1 MRRARRLLLA
11 FLAFVACL
19 VAQAVRAEDAP
30 DSIPTSDQLVEA
42 DSSAVLGVHRAFW
55 KAYQDRDLWGMRQ
68 IWDNANGNITA
79 AFPAASFTAAGWA
92 NVEENFRRTFVHN
105 RDIKID
111 ERVIRLHRQ
120 GNVAWILGSV
130 RFEAVQTQTGQFVAM
145 DRMLT
150 TELYRLRDGVWKLEL
165 YHGDYPGFSPPK
177 EHSPIFQ
184 LQAIAA
190 PLRSPSDA
198 WDTYDR
204 FIAAFERR
212 EISGVFDLLTAD
224 ADASAIQPIS
234 AVPFL
239 GPQNVIASWKKAFDE
254 IQSIT
259 IQPQRLVID
268 QDGDI
273 AWISEAGQYHVMF
286 RANPGDVVH
295 MHNVM
300 VTYILRRRRAEWQL
314 VHYHAHQG
322 FPYEDQ
328 EH

>member
-1 MRRARRLLLA
+1 MRRDRRLLLA
-11 FLAFVACL
+11 FLAFAACPF
-19 VAQAVRAEDAP
+19 AHAARAEDAL
-30 DSIPTSDQLVEA
+30 DSIPDTDHL
-42 DSSAVLGVHRAFW
+42 AVLNMHRAFW
-55 KAYQDRDLWGMRQ
+55 KAYQDRDLWGMSQ

-79 AFPAASFTAAGWA
+79 AFPAASSTAAGWA
-92 NVEENFRRTFVHN
+92 NVEENFRRTFIHN

-111 ERVIRLHRQ
+111 ARVIRLHHQ

-150 TELYRLRDGVWKLEL
+150 TEIYRLRDGEWKLDL
-165 YHGDYPGFSPPK
+165 YHGDYPGFAPPK
-177 EHSPIFQ
+177 EHGHDFQ

-198 WDTYDR
+198 WDTYDG

-212 EISGVFDLLTAD
+212 EIGGILDLLTAE

-268 QDGDI
+268 QDGDL
-273 AWISEAGQYHVMF
+273 AWISEVGQYHVTF

-300 VTYILRRRRAEWQL
+300 VTYILRRRQGEWQL

-322 FPYEDQ
+322 FPYDDQ

>member
-1 MRRARRLLLA
+1 MRPGRRLLLA
-11 FLAFVACL
+11 FLAVVACPFGH
-19 VAQAVRAEDAP
+19 AGRPEGAP
-30 DSIPTSDQLVEA
+30 DPVPTSDRSA
-42 DSSAVLGVHRAFW
+42 DADNSPVLDAHRAFW
-55 KAYQDRDLWGMRQ
+55 RAYQDRDLWALSR
-68 IWDNANGNITA
+68 IWDSANGTITA

-120 GNVAWILGSV
+120 GDVAWIIGSV

-150 TELYRLRDGVWKLEL
+150 TELYRLRDGKWRLEL
-165 YHGDYPGFSPPK
+165 YHGDYPGFASPK
-177 EHSPIFQ
+177 EHSHMFQ
-184 LQAIAA
+184 SHEIAA
-190 PLRSPSDA
+190 PLRRPSDA
-198 WDTYDR
+198 WDVYDR

-212 EISGVFDLLTAD
+212 EIDAISALLTAE

-239 GPQNVIASWKKAFDE
+239 GPQNVMASWKKAFDE

-273 AWISEAGQYHVMF
+273 AWISEAGQYHVTF
-286 RANPGDVVH
+286 RADPGDVVH
-295 MHNVM
+295 MRNVM
-300 VTYILRRRRAEWQL
+300 VTYILRRRQGEWQL

>member
-1 MRRARRLLLA
+1 MRPGRRHLLA
-11 FLAFVACL
+11 FLAVAACPFVHAARPEGAP
-19 VAQAVRAEDAP
+19 VPTPPTDQSADADNGP
-30 DSIPTSDQLVEA
+30 L
-42 DSSAVLGVHRAFW
+42 LNVHRAFW
-55 KAYQDRDLWGMRQ
+55 KAYQDRDLWALSQ
-68 IWDNANGNITA
+68 IWDTSNGNITA
-79 AFPAASFTAAGWA
+79 AFPAASFTAAGWP
-92 NVEENFRRTFVHN
+92 NVEENFRRTFIHN

-111 ERVIRLHRQ
+111 ARIIRLHRQ
-120 GNVAWILGSV
+120 GNVAWIIGSV

-150 TELYRLRDGVWKLEL
+150 TELYRLRDGAWRLEL

-184 LQAIAA
+184 LQEIAA

-198 WDTYDR
+198 WDIYDR

-212 EISGVFDLLTAD
+212 EISGIFDLLTAE

-239 GPQNVIASWKKAFDE
+239 GPQNVMASWKKAFDE

-259 IQPQRLVID
+259 IQPQRLVLD

-273 AWISEAGQYHVMF
+273 AWISEVGQYHVTF

-295 MHNVM
+295 MRNVM
-300 VTYILRRRRAEWQL
+300 VTYILRRRQGEWQL